1 MKYKIKKELI
11 VWFIIGWGVGFLLA
25 CLISG
30 VKK

>member
-25 CLISG
+25 CLII
-30 VKK
+30 